1 MKKQVD
7 QSGRLEDSRA
17 TVWAIA
23 NGDSQSLSM
32 PAAVKRKIF
41 AVLKRQGF
49 TGAQALIRV
58 YCLAM
63 FIMLKDMI
71 TAHGI
76 VIELDR
82 EYPGYDAEI
91 KSMLL
96 RRFWNAG
103 LKVSEEVITFGN
115 IGKQSVAH
123 DVAWKVYV
131 GRKEP
136 DQKLIWPY
144 VKKLL

>member
-17 TVWAIA
+17 TIWAVA
-23 NGDSQSLSM
+23 NGESESLIM

-58 YCLAM
+58 YCLVM

-82 EYPGYDAEI
+82 EYPGYDPDI
-91 KSMLL
+91 KAMLL
-96 RRFWNAG
+96 RRFWKAG
-103 LKVSEEVITFGN
+103 LKVPEEVITFGN
-115 IGKQSVAH
+115 IGKNAEAH
-123 DVAWKVYV
+123 RVAWQIYV

-136 DQKLIWPY
+136 DRKLTWLQM
-144 VKKLL
+144 KKLL